1 MRACGALGRIMS
13 KADKRQD
20 EDFISS
26 FALQRE
32 LKCLETFVTTL
43 DHMGKGYMPELP
55 DTKKAAQKAIKELC
69 AALCD
74 FADKF

>member
-1 MRACGALGRIMS
+1 MS
-13 KADKRQD
+13 KTENLKDD
-20 EDFISS
+20 EFISS
-26 FALQRE
+26 FTLQRE
-32 LKCLETFVTTL
+32 IECLKTLTSML

-69 AALCD
+69 AALCE